1 MPSKFHVHVRNLLIR
16 CITRNCRVGIKLPTV
31 EVRFNDLSV
40 EAECQVIHGKPIPT
54 LWNTIKGIL
63 SVSTINR
70 ICYIDMDME
79 RFAASM
85 FFLWLRA

>member
-1 MPSKFHVHVRNLLIR
+1 M
-16 CITRNCRVGIKLPTV
+16 
-31 EVRFNDLSV
+31 EVRFSDLSV

-63 SVSTINR
+63 SVSSIKC
-70 ICYIDMDME
+70 ICYVDLDME

-85 FFLWLRA
+85 FFNLYLSSFGFVLKEKLDGFYRNSFVQRKKPR